1 MDDVKQQTKHVEEA
15 CPECGAPKQEGMG
28 CWEQLGLLIAW
39 EAEDPELAAE
49 HFKIVASYNLQH
61 PAMFTDQS
69 LAGLRDVFIQ
79 HLDEGMSIAD
89 IRKVVGQASEGST
102 RVYRDKADRKPV
114 LRRWSMTIADVFI
127 PDQPDNAAHR
137 VRQWAESIRSEL

>member
-1 MDDVKQQTKHVEEA
+1 MDVVSQQTKHVEEA

-61 PAMFTDQS
+61 PAMFMDQS
-69 LAGLRDVFIQ
+69 LAGLRDVFIK

-102 RVYRDKADRKPV
+102 RVYREKADRMAA
-114 LRRWSMTIADVFI
+114 LRRWSMSITDV
-127 PDQPDNAAHR
+127 
-137 VRQWAESIRSEL
+137 